1 MGRVSRLDWV
11 ESIETVAREAG
22 GTVAVVVRDLGTGEK
37 VAINPA
43 EPFYAASVIKLPI
56 MVEVFRQAQAGRFA
70 LGDRRVLRAEDQVG
84 GSGILQ
90 DLSPGLELSIIDL
103 VTLMIT
109 LSDNTATNMLID
121 LVGSENVN
129 RTMADLGLTGSRLY
143 NKLQVVPTPR
153 PGTNTITAAD
163 TALLLEHI
171 ARGTAVSQ
179 RACLEMIRILKRQ
192 QYQDGIPAGLPA
204 LEDDVVQELGGIP
217 RWEVAHKTGWIP
229 GIEHDAGI
237 VYFREGGRAGA
248 FVLVVLTRGI
258 PDRARAQTAI
268 RRVAEKAYRHLALGE
283 H

>member
-1 MGRVSRLDWV
+1 MDW
-11 ESIETVAREAG
+11 SQTIETIAREAG
-22 GTVAVVVRDLGTGEK
+22 GTVAVVARDLGTGEQ

-56 MVEVFRQAQAGRFA
+56 MVEVFRQAAAGRFA

-84 GSGILQ
+84 GSGVLQ
-90 DLSPGLELSIIDL
+90 DLSPGLKLPVIDL

-109 LSDNTATNMLID
+109 VSDNTATNMLID

-143 NKLQVVPTPR
+143 NKLQVVPAQR
-153 PGTNTITAAD
+153 AGTNTITAAD
-163 TALLLEHI
+163 MALLLEHI

-192 QYQDGIPAGLPA
+192 QYQDGIPAGLPPQV
-204 LEDDVVQELGGIP
+204 DDVMQELGGIP

-237 VYFREGGRAGA
+237 VYYREGGRSGA
-248 FVLVVLTRGI
+248 FVLVVFTRGI
-258 PDRARAQTAI
+258 PDRAQSQRTI
-268 RRVAEKAYRHLALGE
+268 RRVAESVYKHLALGE